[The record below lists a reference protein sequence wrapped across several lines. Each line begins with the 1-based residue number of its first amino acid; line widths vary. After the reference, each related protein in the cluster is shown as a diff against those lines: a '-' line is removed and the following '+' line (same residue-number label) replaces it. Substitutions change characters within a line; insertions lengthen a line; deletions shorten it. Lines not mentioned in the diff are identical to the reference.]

1 MATETER
8 KFLVIGDAWRDAA
21 AGELLCQGYLSK
33 DPERAVRVRIAGDHA
48 WLTIKGR
55 GEHISRPE
63 FEFEIPANEAS
74 ELMLLCLAG
83 VIEKTRYR
91 IDHAGHVWEVDEFHG
106 DNEGLVMAEVE
117 LDRAD
122 ISPEL
127 PSWAGREVSDD
138 ARYFN
143 SQLSIVPYRKFRDP
157 DECLLNHHQKSQAA
171 EFLQSPPGLT
181 GDKS

>member
-1 MATETER
+1 MATEIER
-8 KFLVIGDAWRDAA
+8 KFLVIGDAWRDTT
-21 AGELLCQGYLSK
+21 AGVRLCQGYLSK
-33 DPERAVRVRIAGDHA
+33 DPERAVRVRIAGEQA

-63 FEFEIPANEAS
+63 FEFEIPANEAR
-74 ELMLLCLAG
+74 ELMHLCLPG

-117 LDRAD
+117 LDHAD
-122 ISPEL
+122 ILPEL

-143 SQLSIVPYRKFRDP
+143 SQLSIVPYRNFREP
-157 DECLLNHHQKSQAA
+157 DESMLDHHAKSQALG
-171 EFLQSPPGLT
+171 FFQSLPGLT
-181 GDKS
+181 GNKS